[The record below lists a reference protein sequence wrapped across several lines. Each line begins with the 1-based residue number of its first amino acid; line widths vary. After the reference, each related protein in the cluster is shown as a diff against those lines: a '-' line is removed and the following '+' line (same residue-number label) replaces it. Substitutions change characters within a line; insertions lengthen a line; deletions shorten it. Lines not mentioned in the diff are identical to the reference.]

1 MTDDSPTTSVSGDGR
16 NRSKPVLRGVIG
28 VMERDG
34 AYLMVKRAPG
44 LVMGG
49 TWCFPGG
56 HLERGENARMAVC
69 RELEEELG
77 IKVEAVERLGSL
89 RLLRWRHARYILAVW
104 RVRHVEGAFNLNEDE
119 VANMRWARPGD
130 VINMS
135 PGLES
140 NLEVLA
146 MLGH

>member
-1 MTDDSPTTSVSGDGR
+1 MTDDLPETSVSGDGKR
-16 NRSKPVLRGVIG
+16 GSKPVLRGVIG
-28 VMERDG
+28 VLERDG
-34 AYLMVKRAPG
+34 AYLMVKRAPA

-69 RELEEELG
+69 REFEEELG
-77 IKVEAVERLGSL
+77 VKVEAVERLGSI
-89 RLLRWRHARYILAVW
+89 RLIRWRHARYILAVW
-104 RVRHVEGAFNLNEDE
+104 RVRHVEGAFHPNEDE
-119 VANMRWARPGD
+119 ITSMHWARPSD
-130 VINMS
+130 VRTMS

-140 NLEVLA
+140 NLEVLT